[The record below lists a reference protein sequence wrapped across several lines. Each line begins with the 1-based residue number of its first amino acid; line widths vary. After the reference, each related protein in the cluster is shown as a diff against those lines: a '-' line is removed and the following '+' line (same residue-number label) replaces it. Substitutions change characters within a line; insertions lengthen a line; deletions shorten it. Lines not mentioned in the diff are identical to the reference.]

1 MDSLVGFLT
10 MGGYAAYVWPAF
22 AIATAIMA
30 ALAWSSVRGLRTERR
45 TLALLE
51 QANPRRRP
59 SADALP

>member
-1 MDSLVGFLT
+1 